1 MEDLPGADSPPINDV
16 GHEPAGNDDP
26 QDPLRPEIE
35 EEDSARTP
43 PIADPHQDTE
53 LAEDDQNPELSI
65 PEAANNDDNDADSD
79 DNLSDVDEAQF
90 QDFDPNAIAI
100 EERPRVV
107 DASGVALLGKHK
119 RKRDDADGEGKKK
132 RREGRREKP
141 KRSKRGEDGAD
152 FDDGDDAEGRRRKTK
167 GPGEKRKKR
176 TPSPEDD
183 SNLTPE
189 ESEYMLN
196 VIVQVQNLTQATG
209 RKKEFSRKLDE
220 ALKKPKT
227 NNRRKAGIDLEQM
240 ADTELEEMR
249 RRMAEAA
256 QADTQARDEGKP
268 AMHKLKLL
276 PEVVAMLNRNTL
288 QNALVDPDINLL
300 ESVRFFL
307 EPLNDGSLPAY
318 NIQRELFACLAKL
331 PVSKDALVASG
342 IGKVTHF
349 YTRSTKAEPSIRRQA
364 EKLVGEWTRP
374 ILKRTD
380 DFRKREFVEATY
392 DPSQLPMR
400 STQTADKANRA
411 AAARKAALAYPTVT
425 NRARVEG
432 GLGTYTIVPKSDL
445 SRAQPGVRR
454 LGAAGDDL
462 ARKLQARSKNQRR

>member
-1 MEDLPGADSPPINDV
+1 
-16 GHEPAGNDDP
+16 
-26 QDPLRPEIE
+26 
-35 EEDSARTP
+35 
-43 PIADPHQDTE
+43 
-53 LAEDDQNPELSI
+53 
-65 PEAANNDDNDADSD
+65 
-79 DNLSDVDEAQF
+79 
-90 QDFDPNAIAI
+90 
-100 EERPRVV
+100 
-107 DASGVALLGKHK
+107 
-119 RKRDDADGEGKKK
+119 
-132 RREGRREKP
+132 
-141 KRSKRGEDGAD
+141 
-152 FDDGDDAEGRRRKTK
+152 
-167 GPGEKRKKR
+167 
-176 TPSPEDD
+176 
-183 SNLTPE
+183 
-189 ESEYMLN
+189 
-196 VIVQVQNLTQATG
+196 
-209 RKKEFSRKLDE
+209 
-220 ALKKPKT
+220 
-227 NNRRKAGIDLEQM
+227 M

-276 PEVVAMLNRNTL
+276 PEVVALLNRNTL

-331 PVSKDALVASG
+331 PISKDALVASG

-349 YTRSTKAEPSIRRQA
+349 YTRSTKAEPGIRRQA

-392 DPSQLPMR
+392 DPSQQPMR
-400 STQTADKANRA
+400 STQTVDKAARA
-411 AAARKAALAYPTVT
+411 AAARKAALAYPTTT
-425 NRARVEG
+425 NRARVDG

-454 LGAAGDDL
+454 LGAAGDEIT
-462 ARKLQARSKNQRR
+462 RKLQARAKNQRR

>member
-1 MEDLPGADSPPINDV
+1 VFVASQESN
-16 GHEPAGNDDP
+16 
-26 QDPLRPEIE
+26 
-35 EEDSARTP
+35 
-43 PIADPHQDTE
+43 
-53 LAEDDQNPELSI
+53 SI
-65 PEAANNDDNDADSD
+65 
-79 DNLSDVDEAQF
+79 LTR
-90 QDFDPNAIAI
+90 IT
-100 EERPRVV
+100 
-107 DASGVALLGKHK
+107 
-119 RKRDDADGEGKKK
+119 
-132 RREGRREKP
+132 GRRK
-141 KRSKRGEDGAD
+141 A
-152 FDDGDDAEGRRRKTK
+152 
-167 GPGEKRKKR
+167 
-176 TPSPEDD
+176 
-183 SNLTPE
+183 
-189 ESEYMLN
+189 
-196 VIVQVQNLTQATG
+196 
-209 RKKEFSRKLDE
+209 FSRKLDE

-240 ADTELEEMR
+240 ADSELEEMR

-276 PEVVAMLNRNTL
+276 PEVVALLNRNTL

-331 PVSKDALVASG
+331 PISKDALVASG

-349 YTRSTKAEPSIRRQA
+349 YTRSTKAEPGIRRQA

-392 DPSQLPMR
+392 DPSQQPMR
-400 STQTADKANRA
+400 STQTVDKVARA

-425 NRARVEG
+425 NRARVDG

-445 SRAQPGVRR
+445 TRAQPGVRR
-454 LGAAGDDL
+454 LGAAGDEL

>member
-1 MEDLPGADSPPINDV
+1 MEDLPGADSPPVNEV

-26 QDPLRPEIE
+26 QDPLRPDVE

-53 LAEDDQNPELSI
+53 LAEDDQNPQLSI
-65 PEAANNDDNDADSD
+65 PGDADNDDNDADSD
-79 DNLSDVDEAQF
+79 ALSDVDEAQF

-119 RKRDDADGEGKKK
+119 RKRDDADGEAKKK

-141 KRSKRGEDGAD
+141 KRSKRGGD
-152 FDDGDDAEGRRRKTK
+152 DDGQDYDASEEQEGRRRKTK

-183 SNLTPE
+183 SNLSPE
-189 ESEYMLN
+189 ER
-196 VIVQVQNLTQATG
+196 

-227 NNRRKAGIDLEQM
+227 ASRRKAGIDLEQM

-256 QADTQARDEGKP
+256 QADTQARDDGKP

-276 PEVVAMLNRNTL
+276 PEVVALLNRNTL

-331 PVSKDALVASG
+331 PISKDALVASG

-349 YTRSTKAEPSIRRQA
+349 YTRSTKAEPLIRRQA

-392 DPSQLPMR
+392 DPSIVPMR
-400 STQTADKANRA
+400 STQPVDKAVRA
-411 AAARKAALAYPTVT
+411 AAARKAALAYPTTT

-445 SRAQPGVRR
+445 SRAAPGVRR
-454 LGAAGDDL
+454 PGAAGDDL
-462 ARKLQARSKNQRR
+462 ARKLQARSKNNRR